1 MLPSLAM
8 APSGPPPVNPDVLAE
23 FARLAPHYDSKWS
36 FYIQATLRETLARL
50 SLDPA
55 DRVLDVGCGT
65 GALLRELARS
75 HPAALLAG
83 VDPVPEMLA
92 VARRGLPSGVELLE
106 GCAERLPFAEGRF
119 DVVVSCNMF
128 HYLRQPAAAL
138 AEMARVLRPGGRLV
152 ITDWC
157 DDYLAC
163 RICDVYLR
171 LFDRAHFRMYGRRE
185 CARLLGEAGYGEAQV
200 DRYKINWLWGLMT
213 AAVTRPVQEV
223 QSRPLV

>member
-1 MLPSLAM
+1 M
-8 APSGPPPVNPDVLAE
+8 APSGPPPVSPDVLTE
-23 FARLAPHYDSKWS
+23 FARLAPRYDAKWS
-36 FYIQATLRETLARL
+36 FYIRATVRETVARL
-50 SLDPA
+50 RLRPE
-55 DRVLDVGCGT
+55 DRLLDVGCGT

-92 VARRGLPSGVELLE
+92 VARRRLPPEVELLE
-106 GCAERLPFAEGRF
+106 GCAERLPFAAGRF
-119 DVVVSCNMF
+119 DVIVSCNMF
-128 HYLRQPAAAL
+128 HYLRQPGAAL

-185 CARLLGEAGYGEAQV
+185 CARLLREQGYADVQV

>member
-1 MLPSLAM
+1 M
-8 APSGPPPVNPDVLAE
+8 APSGPPPVNPDVLTE
-23 FARLAPHYDSKWS
+23 FARLAPRYDAKWS
-36 FYIQATLRETLARL
+36 FYIRATLRETLARL
-50 SLDPA
+50 VLGPE
-55 DRVLDVGCGT
+55 DRLLDVGCGT

-92 VARRGLPSGVELLE
+92 VARRGLPPEVELLE

-119 DVVVSCNMF
+119 DVIVSCNMF

-185 CARLLGEAGYGEAQV
+185 CARLLREQGYADVQV